1 LFLIVES
8 PKISRWRHV
17 NPVLNDR
24 IAGINIVDEGSLLS
38 YIYSL
43 LLIFRTNV
51 LTKQLNNYKEII
63 KLRVAD
69 DQPVITYQDNLQM
82 KRTSMRHLRLSKLQK
97 EKMKQNK
104 MWDFTVRGW
113 RVADTDGIEDLFKD
127 KNTAVTPQRK
137 LASLKYEDT
146 KIGKYI

>member
-1 LFLIVES
+1 MHHNDS
-8 PKISRWRHV
+8 HTYRTD
-17 NPVLNDR
+17 VLK
-24 IAGINIVDEGSLLS
+24 SQ
-38 YIYSL
+38 
-43 LLIFRTNV
+43 
-51 LTKQLNNYKEII
+51 LTNYKEII

-113 RVADTDGIEDLFKD
+113 RVAETDGLEELFSDKD
-127 KNTAVTPQRK
+127 TAATSQRK
-137 LASLKYEDT
+137 VNSLEYKDT
-146 KIGKYI
+146 KISKYIFNGCSKYYACT

>member
-1 LFLIVES
+1 MLKS
-8 PKISRWRHV
+8 
-17 NPVLNDR
+17 
-24 IAGINIVDEGSLLS
+24 
-38 YIYSL
+38 
-43 LLIFRTNV
+43 
-51 LTKQLNNYKEII
+51 QLANYQEII

-113 RVADTDGIEDLFKD
+113 RVADTTGIEELFSKKD
-127 KNTAVTPQRK
+127 TAATSQRK
-137 LASLKYEDT
+137 VNSLKYEDT
-146 KIGKYI
+146 KIGKHTCKDCSACT